1 MTIAIAVANQK
12 GGQSKT
18 TTTINLAARLAENG
32 KKVLTMDNDP
42 QGHCAIALGIR
53 PEPCV
58 FSYSRYEL
66 VQVDF
71 SQATGK
77 DRIAYTFETEVTQ
90 NTAKLVTILSKR

>member
-1 MTIAIAVANQK
+1 MGVSVNEGDI
-12 GGQSKT
+12 GQRKT
-18 TTTINLAARLAENG
+18 CL
-32 KKVLTMDNDP
+32 KP
-42 QGHCAIALGIR
+42 
-53 PEPCV
+53 
-58 FSYSRYEL
+58 SYSRYEL